1 MNLYDTIAGTDPAV
15 PCILNAA
22 GDCLYSYGDMLQESA
37 RFTGALAELSLSKGD
52 RVAVQVDKSPE
63 ALILYLA
70 CLRAGLIYLPLNTA
84 YGEHELAHFVTDAE
98 PALIVCDP
106 AGRDT
111 FSTLSDQH
119 VLTLDANGQ
128 GTLIEARDGA
138 SAVDMVAEC
147 ADEDVAS
154 ILYTSGTTG
163 KPKGAMITHGNL
175 ISNGETLREAWGFTP
190 DDVLLHG
197 LPTFHVHGLFVAA
210 NLALMTGA
218 RMIFLSDFNAA
229 EIISQLP
236 RATVYMGVPTHYT
249 RMLGEAKLSPASCA
263 NMRLFTSGSAPLL
276 AATFKQWQERTG
288 HTILERYGMT
298 ETGMNTSNP
307 LTGVRKPGTVGPPLP
322 GVEARIRDDGGN
334 DVDTDQPGG
343 LEVRGPNVFS
353 GYWRLPEKTAE
364 EFTADGFFQTGDIAS
379 FDADGYVSIVGRNKD
394 LVITGGLNVYPV
406 EVEAMIDRMDGV
418 LESAVIGLPHPDFG
432 EAVTAVVVKDGTAP
446 ISEDDV
452 ISWLKVD
459 LANFKVAKKVHF
471 VKSLPRNT
479 MGKVQKNV
487 LREQFGDD

>member
-1 MNLYDTIAGTDPAV
+1 
-15 PCILNAA
+15 
-22 GDCLYSYGDMLQESA
+22 
-37 RFTGALAELSLSKGD
+37 
-52 RVAVQVDKSPE
+52 
-63 ALILYLA
+63 
-70 CLRAGLIYLPLNTA
+70 
-84 YGEHELAHFVTDAE
+84 
-98 PALIVCDP
+98 
-106 AGRDT
+106 
-111 FSTLSDQH
+111 
-119 VLTLDANGQ
+119 
-128 GTLIEARDGA
+128 
-138 SAVDMVAEC
+138 
-147 ADEDVAS
+147 
-154 ILYTSGTTG
+154 
-163 KPKGAMITHGNL
+163 
-175 ISNGETLREAWGFTP
+175 
-190 DDVLLHG
+190 
-197 LPTFHVHGLFVAA
+197 
-210 NLALMTGA
+210 
-218 RMIFLSDFNAA
+218 
-229 EIISQLP
+229 
-236 RATVYMGVPTHYT
+236 
-249 RMLGEAKLSPASCA
+249 
-263 NMRLFTSGSAPLL
+263 
-276 AATFKQWQERTG
+276 
-288 HTILERYGMT
+288 MT

-364 EFTADGFFQTGDIAS
+364 EFTADGFFQTGDVAS